1 MPEIL
6 PYGAWPSS
14 VTADLL
20 LSAAGV
26 DLTMPRVDGADLY
39 WLQARASEGG
49 RGEVVRR
56 TPDGALVSVT
66 PAPWNVRSRVH
77 EYGGGAYAV
86 RGGILVFANLD
97 DLRLYRIDVNQPA
110 SVPAPIT
117 PAGVHRYAEPVIDL
131 RHRRVIAIREDHTD
145 PAAPVNTLVSLDL
158 DGENV
163 DGGKV
168 IVEGTDFV
176 AAADLSPDGDRLA
189 WVSWDLPR
197 MPWEASTV
205 HRADLDSHG
214 GLSSVSEVTGGSTW
228 VQQPRWAPDGR
239 LFFIEEH
246 DGWANLAVL
255 DPKASDATPR
265 RFVAEGLEFGSPN
278 WFLGARDY
286 DFLPDGRVVAAAW
299 DSGIA
304 RLVVIHPRDGSNAP
318 LDSDIVAIDGL
329 STMPDGR
336 ILSLT
341 STRETSKAVV
351 ILTVPDGA
359 NAAHPGV
366 DTLVTSNDLTLDGAM
381 TSLAESVTWTNS
393 QGQTVQG
400 FYYPP
405 AQVDVHAPDSERPP
419 LLVESHGGP
428 TSLHTASFKL
438 GFHYWTSRGFA
449 ILDVNYGGSS
459 GFGQR
464 YRERLNGQWG
474 VVDIDDCV
482 TGALAMAEQGRAD
495 RQRLAIRGG
504 SAGGYTTLRALTA
517 SDVFAAGA
525 SHYGIGD
532 LESLAKETH
541 KLESRYLDSLIGP
554 YPERR
559 DLYVERSPLH
569 HLDDL
574 SSPMI
579 MFQGT
584 EDKAVPPN
592 QATRMAESLRA
603 KGLPVALVMFEG
615 EGHGF
620 RQAANIKRSL
630 EAELYFYGRVLGF
643 EPADDIDPV
652 PIDNLPAR

>member
-14 VTADLL
+14 ITADLL
-20 LSAAGV
+20 LSSAGV
-26 DLTMPRVDGADLY
+26 DLAMPRVDGPDTY

-56 TPDGALVSVT
+56 TPDGTQVSIT

-86 RGGILVFANLD
+86 RDGILIFANLD
-97 DLRLYRIDVNQPA
+97 DLRLYRVDVNDPA
-110 SVPAPIT
+110 TAPVPLMPE
-117 PAGVHRYAEPVIDL
+117 GVHRYAEPVIDL
-131 RHRRVIAIREDHTD
+131 RRRRVIAIREDHTD

-158 DGENV
+158 DGENA
-163 DGGKV
+163 DGGNV

-205 HRADLDSHG
+205 HRADLDEDG
-214 GLSSVSEVTGGSTW
+214 GLSSVVDVTDGTTW

-239 LFFIEEH
+239 LFFIEETG
-246 DGWANLAVL
+246 GWANLAVL
-255 DPKASDATPR
+255 DPEVSDATPR

-278 WFLGARDY
+278 WFVGARDY
-286 DFLPDGRVVAAAW
+286 DFLPDGRIVAAAW
-299 DSGIA
+299 DTGIA
-304 RLVVIHPRDGSNAP
+304 RLVVVDPREGSSAP
-318 LDSDIVAIDGL
+318 LDGDIVAIDGL
-329 STMPDGR
+329 STTSDGR

-351 ILTVPDGA
+351 LLTVPDGVGG
-359 NAAHPGV
+359 AAQPGV
-366 DTLVTSNDLTLDGAM
+366 ETLVTSSDLTVDPAM

-393 QGQTVQG
+393 RGETVHG

-405 AQVDVHAPDSERPP
+405 AQADVLAPDSERPP

-459 GFGQR
+459 GYGR
-464 YRERLNGQWG
+464 AYRERLEGQWG

-495 RQRLAIRGG
+495 PKRLAIRGG
-504 SAGGYTTLRALTA
+504 SAGGYTTLRALTV
-517 SDVFAAGA
+517 SDVFAVGA

-559 DLYVERSPLH
+559 DLYVERSPIH

-579 MFQGT
+579 LFQGT

-592 QATRMAESLRA
+592 QATSMAEALRA

-643 EPADDIDPV
+643 TPADPIDPV
-652 PIDNLPAR
+652 PIDNLP